1 MPVRIEEGDC
11 AVTAYLEGEIDH
23 HSARE
28 IREAID
34 ASLELHNV
42 SLLTLDFGDVTFM
55 DSSGIGL
62 VMGRYRQMKFY
73 GGDLRVI
80 NTSPHIYKVMKIA
93 GLDRLAV
100 IEKGV
105 KLREKAI

>member
-1 MPVRIEEGDC
+1 MPVRIEEGNG
-11 AVTAYLEGEIDH
+11 AVTAYLDGEIDH

-28 IREAID
+28 IRETID
-34 ASLELHNV
+34 ATLELHNV
-42 SLLTLDFGDVTFM
+42 SLLTMDFGDVTFM

-73 GGDLRVI
+73 GGELKVI

-100 IEKGV
+100 IEKGI
-105 KLREKAI
+105 KSREKAI